1 MSLRVVVRS
10 PAETDLLESALFIAE
25 DSPAAA
31 QRFLDEA
38 EKAFARL
45 AEFPEIGTTRTG
57 LRSGARGI
65 EIVAGAPGFEKFRIC
80 YIPRADHIDVLRVLH
95 GARDSERFFE

>member
-10 PAETDLLESALFIAE
+10 PAETDLLENALFIAE
-25 DSPAAA
+25 NNPAAA
-31 QRFLDEA
+31 QRFLDET

-45 AEFPEIGTTRTG
+45 AEFPEIGTPRTAFDPSLAG
-57 LRSGARGI
+57 LRLWP
-65 EIVAGAPGFEKFRIC
+65 VPGFEKFRIC
-80 YIPRADHIDVLRVLH
+80 YIVRADHIDVLRVLH

>member
-10 PAETDLLESALFIAE
+10 PAESDLLESALFIAE
-25 DSPAAA
+25 DNPAAA

-45 AEFPEIGTTRTG
+45 AEFPEIGTPRTAFEPALAG
-57 LRSGARGI
+57 LRLWP
-65 EIVAGAPGFEKFRIC
+65 VPGH
-80 YIPRADHIDVLRVLH
+80 ALLT
-95 GARDSERFFE
+95 A

>member
-1 MSLRVVVRS
+1 MTLRVVVRS
-10 PAETDLLESALFIAE
+10 PAETDLIESALFIGE
-25 DSPAAA
+25 DNPAAA

-38 EKAFARL
+38 EKAFVRL
-45 AEFPEIGTTRTG
+45 AEFPEIGTPRMAFDPALAG
-57 LRSGARGI
+57 LRLWP
-65 EIVAGAPGFEKFRIC
+65 VPGFEKFGIC